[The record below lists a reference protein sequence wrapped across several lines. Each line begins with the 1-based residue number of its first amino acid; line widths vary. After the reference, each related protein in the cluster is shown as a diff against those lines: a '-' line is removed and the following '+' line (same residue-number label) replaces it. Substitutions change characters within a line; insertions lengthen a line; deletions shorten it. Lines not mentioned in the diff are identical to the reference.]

1 MSDINK
7 GVLIFNEWFEAMKVL
22 SMEERAQL
30 IYAMYDFQINN
41 IPPPKFS
48 SVADS
53 LATIF
58 FKCIENRKVQSR
70 RGLMSAA
77 ARLAKQEEA
86 SADRSDDVDSTV
98 GKAVDS
104 TVGNQ
109 SKVKKNKIEYSYN
122 KAERRGADAPAAKEQ
137 GSFDLDDF
145 FEAAVRRSLG
155 EASE

>member
-1 MSDINK
+1 MLFRGAVGVYFLEQLCYNITIASGFPPDLTAKSIKNRTKINQNRAKIGTERNKKRKMSDINK

-77 ARLAKQEEA
+77 A
-86 SADRSDDVDSTV
+86 
-98 GKAVDS
+98 
-104 TVGNQ
+104 
-109 SKVKKNKIEYSYN
+109 
-122 KAERRGADAPAAKEQ
+122 
-137 GSFDLDDF
+137 
-145 FEAAVRRSLG
+145 
-155 EASE
+155 

>member
-86 SADRSDDVDSTV
+86 SADHSND
-98 GKAVDS
+98 VDS

-137 GSFDLDDF
+137 SSFDLDDF

-155 EASE
+155 KASE